1 MIKEMVEEQVVMM
14 GDETIN
20 ITFTENTKEKL
31 EQLSE
36 LVYRDDTPEIKRE
49 NPLLSFL

>member
-31 EQLSE
+31 E
-36 LVYRDDTPEIKRE
+36 
-49 NPLLSFL
+49 